1 MPPRRANNPTP
12 ATRRSQRIAAHLC
25 LDDVDISTREVP
37 TPPPNAPRQKNNKP
51 KKPTDYVTFDMSRD
65 HVLYDL
71 NNQPFIVQVKTYSPS
86 ELSSYCD
93 QEQDVLKPKYRKDLQ
108 NPGVQIGALT
118 RNGLCEIDSI
128 ADPTP
133 PRQDAVDSAF
143 LSETPQS
150 STESSNATCSSHVVV
165 RALF

>member
-51 KKPTDYVTFDMSRD
+51 KKPTDYVTFDMTRD

-71 NNQPFIVQVKTYSPS
+71 NNQPFIVQVKTYLPS
-86 ELSSYCD
+86 KSSF
-93 QEQDVLKPKYRKDLQ
+93 
-108 NPGVQIGALT
+108 I
-118 RNGLCEIDSI
+118 
-128 ADPTP
+128 
-133 PRQDAVDSAF
+133 
-143 LSETPQS
+143 S
-150 STESSNATCSSHVVV
+150 SGMCL
-165 RALF
+165 RPIL

>member
-51 KKPTDYVTFDMSRD
+51 KKPTDYVTFDMTRD

-71 NNQPFIVQVKTYSPS
+71 NNQPFIVQVKTYLPS
-86 ELSSYCD
+86 ESSF
-93 QEQDVLKPKYRKDLQ
+93 K
-108 NPGVQIGALT
+108 
-118 RNGLCEIDSI
+118 
-128 ADPTP
+128 
-133 PRQDAVDSAF
+133 
-143 LSETPQS
+143 S
-150 STESSNATCSSHVVV
+150 SGCV
-165 RALF
+165 